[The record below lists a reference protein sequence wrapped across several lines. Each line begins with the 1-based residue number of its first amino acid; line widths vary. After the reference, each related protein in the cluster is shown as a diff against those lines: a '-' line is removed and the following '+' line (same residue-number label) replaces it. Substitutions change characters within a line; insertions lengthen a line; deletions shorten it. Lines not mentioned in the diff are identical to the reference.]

1 VSISAQR
8 AVNIIKKE
16 FKTMSTH
23 SLADTETTTI
33 LGPQFKKLRLE
44 RNLSLEELQ
53 AEIHIG
59 KRTLKRIENGKCLPF
74 IYLRTLCRFYG
85 KKLRVTLE

>member
-1 VSISAQR
+1 MGAHNFINRETSIEIS
-8 AVNIIKKE
+8 
-16 FKTMSTH
+16 
-23 SLADTETTTI
+23 
-33 LGPQFKKLRLE
+33 PQLKQLRLE
-44 RNLSLEELQ
+44 RGLSLEQLQ

-85 KKLRVTLE
+85 KKLRVILE